1 MHYASKLKIQEA
13 QEIVMFAVVNN
24 SIDMVNKNGE
34 TALHLCCGKQ
44 PNHEFAKA
52 LVMAGAS
59 LQIKNALG
67 ETPITLAKRF
77 GNHDLTNLFLQQEI

>member
-1 MHYASKLKIQEA
+1 
-13 QEIVMFAVVNN
+13 MFAAVNG

-44 PNHEFAKA
+44 PNNELARI
-52 LVMAGAS
+52 LVLAGAS

-67 ETPITLAKRF
+67 ETPVTLAKRL
-77 GNHDLTNLFLQQEI
+77 GNHDLTILFQS